1 MIDWKNYKADEVK
14 SGFDENGNRLFSLF
28 AQDYQKVFSS
38 EICPTCND
46 FPAKFQNFLNKTIM
60 SNTESKFKLKKM
72 YDGIPLEFGSNI
84 HVTNA
89 NLTDELALQL
99 ANKHPRGLELF
110 EVYPEGT
117 VIKKN
122 QDQENQNNQE
132 ENLNQDQQL
141 KASDVETATGQVEEN
156 TTENASSET
165 ETTTENVSDT
175 NTDANTST
183 LKVFEKDFPVEKVK
197 SSLSEIGVK
206 TNATTV
212 AGIQK
217 VLDGLSE
224 ENKEKLKNLIAE

>member
-89 NLTDELALQL
+89 NLTDELALLL

-110 EVYPEGT
+110 EVYPEAT
-117 VIKKN
+117 VIIKKT
-122 QDQENQNNQE
+122 QDQESQE

-141 KASDVETATGQVEEN
+141 KASDVETATGQVEET

-165 ETTTENVSDT
+165 ETTTENVSE
-175 NTDANTST
+175 NTDANTPT
-183 LKVFEKDFPVEKVK
+183 LKVFDKDLPVDKVK
-197 SSLSEIGVK
+197 SLLVEIGVN
-206 TNATTV
+206 TNATTI

-224 ENKEKLKNLIAE
+224 ENKGKLKNLIAE